1 MAYGRLAAAQL
12 AAGQPREHMRGFAM
26 QSNEPEKNV
35 ELKPA
40 IETVNV
46 LIVDDESRNLDALES
61 ILESVPGLRL
71 IRALRPEEALM
82 ALLQNEFACIILD
95 IQMPGMSGI
104 ELARQIKTRK
114 RNQHVPIIFL
124 TAFFLDDRDVILG
137 YGAGAVDYL
146 TKPINPEILRSKVG
160 VFVDL
165 FRTARALGAAN
176 DALAMEVSQRKTAEE
191 ALRMANNE
199 LEKRVQDRTAELAVS
214 QERYKQVVRN
224 LPLAVYTTDNEGRI
238 TLYNEPAAELWG
250 RRPVIGRDLWC
261 GSYKILKT
269 DGSEMPPDE
278 CPMAVTLKTGEPVRG
293 QEIIIERPDG
303 TRRSILPYPTPI
315 RDSLGRIIG
324 AVNLLL
330 DITERNLAH
339 LVAQRLAAIVES
351 SDDAIIGKDTNGI
364 ISSWNQGAER
374 IFKYKAN
381 EIIGKSVMILIPPE
395 RQSEESD
402 ILGRIRHGEQVKH
415 FETVR
420 KRKDGTLI
428 DVSLTISPV
437 KDAGG
442 KVIGA
447 SKIARNIS
455 ERKRNERQQ
464 RALFELVATI
474 NTAPSMDEICNA
486 ALDAIVQCYSADRA
500 SILLSDSEG
509 VMRFKAWR
517 GLSDEYRH
525 AVEGHTPWKPGET
538 PKPIFINDL
547 PEADLDKDL
556 KATIEKEGV
565 HSLAFIPI
573 TYEKRFLG
581 KFMVYF
587 DSPHSFTHDELR
599 PAQTIASQIAFA
611 IERENVRQQLKR
623 THDELLAASRAKDD
637 FLAALSHELRTPLN
651 PVLLLASDAV
661 DNRDLPPRVRAD
673 FNTIRKNIEMEARLI
688 DDLLDLTRIARGKII
703 FEKKL
708 INLRSVLHDAAGQ
721 VREEINQ
728 KQITLDLQFKAV
740 HHTVF
745 ADAVRLQQ
753 IFWNLLKNAVKFT
766 PEQGKITVETSQDNG
781 TLFVK
786 ICDTGIGITPEEMA
800 GMFKAFSHSKSSA
813 SNGNRFG
820 GLGLGLS
827 ISQKLAELHSGK
839 ILAAS
844 DGRNKGATFTV
855 ELPLAAAAKDGRNL
869 ITETESSG
877 VPGSTAKGI
886 RILLVEDHE
895 PTRTTLAGLLAR
907 RRYQVAEAGT
917 VAEARALAGARSF
930 DLLITDIGLPDGN
943 GYDLMVELGK
953 KNHLRGIALT
963 GYGMEHD
970 VARSQNVGFDAH
982 LTKPVRIQSLEEAL
996 KITFKRMET

>member
-1 MAYGRLAAAQL
+1 M
-12 AAGQPREHMRGFAM
+12 
-26 QSNEPEKNV
+26 N
-35 ELKPA
+35 PA

-114 RNQHVPIIFL
+114 RNQHIPIIFL
-124 TAFFLDDRDVILG
+124 TAFFLDDKDVILG

-146 TKPINPEILRSKVG
+146 TKPINPEILKSKVG

-165 FRTARALGAAN
+165 FRTARALAAAN
-176 DALAMEVSQRKTAEE
+176 DALAMEVNQRKMAEE
-191 ALRMANNE
+191 ALRLANND

-224 LPLAVYTTDNEGRI
+224 LPLAIYTTDSEGRI
-238 TLYNEPAAELWG
+238 TLYNEPAVELWG

-261 GSYKILKT
+261 GSYKIFKV
-269 DGSEMPPDE
+269 DGKELLPDE

-303 TRRSILPYPTPI
+303 SRRNILPYPTPI
-315 RDSLGRIIG
+315 RDSLGRITG
-324 AVNLLL
+324 GVNLLL
-330 DITERNLAH
+330 DIT
-339 LVAQRLAAIVES
+339 
-351 SDDAIIGKDTNGI
+351 
-364 ISSWNQGAER
+364 
-374 IFKYKAN
+374 
-381 EIIGKSVMILIPPE
+381 
-395 RQSEESD
+395 
-402 ILGRIRHGEQVKH
+402 
-415 FETVR
+415 
-420 KRKDGTLI
+420 
-428 DVSLTISPV
+428 
-437 KDAGG
+437 
-442 KVIGA
+442 
-447 SKIARNIS
+447 

-464 RALFELVATI
+464 RALFELVATM
-474 NTAPSMDEICNA
+474 NAAPSINEICNA
-486 ALDAIVQCYSADRA
+486 ALDAIVQCYNADRA

-517 GLSDEYRH
+517 GLSDEYRR
-525 AVEGHTPWKPGET
+525 AVEGHSPWKPDET
-538 PKPIFINDL
+538 PEPIFISDFSKTDL
-547 PEADLDKDL
+547 IKDL
-556 KATIEKEGV
+556 RAAIEKEGV
-565 HSLAFIPI
+565 HSLAFIPV
-573 TYEKRFLG
+573 TYEKRLLG
-581 KFMVYF
+581 KFVVYF
-587 DSPHSFTHDELR
+587 NSLHSFTHDELR

-611 IERENVRQQLKR
+611 IERENVLQQLKR
-623 THDELLAASRAKDD
+623 AHEELLAASRAKDD
-637 FLAALSHELRTPLN
+637 FLATLSHELRTPLN

-661 DNRDLPPRVRAD
+661 DNRDLPPRVRTD

-688 DDLLDLTRIARGKII
+688 DDLLDLTRIERGKII
-703 FEKKL
+703 LEKKL
-708 INLRSVLHDAAGQ
+708 INLRSVLHDAVAQ
-721 VREEINQ
+721 VREEIDQ
-728 KQITLDLQFKAV
+728 KQITLDLQFKAT

-766 PEQGKITVETSQDNG
+766 PEQGKIMVETSQDNG
-781 TLFVK
+781 TLSVK
-786 ICDTGIGITPEEMA
+786 ISDTGIGITPEEI
-800 GMFKAFSHSKSSA
+800 GGIFNAFSQSHSVSG
-813 SNGNRFG
+813 NGNRFA

-839 ILAAS
+839 ILATS
-844 DGRNKGATFTV
+844 DGRNKGAVFTV
-855 ELPLAAAAKDGRNL
+855 ELPLASTAEGGRNL
-869 ITETESSG
+869 AAEKAPGST
-877 VPGSTAKGI
+877 PGSTAKGI

-907 RRYQVAEAGT
+907 RRYQVAEAAT

-996 KITFKRMET
+996 KTTFKNMETEPD